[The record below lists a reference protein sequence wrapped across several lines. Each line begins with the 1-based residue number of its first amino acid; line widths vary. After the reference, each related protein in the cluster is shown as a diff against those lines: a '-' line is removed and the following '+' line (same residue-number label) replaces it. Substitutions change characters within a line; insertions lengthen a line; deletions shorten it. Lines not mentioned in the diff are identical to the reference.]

1 MLSEASVTSSA
12 SRGLALMTG
21 LALLFVTLPASAAG
35 SLTGNV
41 GVTSK
46 YVFRGG
52 VESDQATVQGGFDYD
67 HPSGFYAGYWG
78 SQLDYGGGTSD
89 GFENDLYV
97 GVSGGDFVSYD
108 VGVLQYLYTNVNDDP
123 TTGESAD
130 ATDLYG
136 SVGVGPVSLGVAYA
150 VSDASWINSGDV
162 YTTLSYGT
170 ELPKGFALDAKAG
183 YFFYDNDPSNLGGT
197 ESSNF
202 NDASL
207 SLSHPIGDSAA
218 EMSLSYVLTGDDRTD
233 APVGDNQV
241 LVGVTYDF
249 DVSE

>member
-1 MLSEASVTSSA
+1 MPFDGSTSFIT
-12 SRGLALMTG
+12 RGLALLAG
-21 LALLFVTLPASAAG
+21 LALMGVSLPAGAAG
-35 SLTGNV
+35 SLSGNV

-46 YVFRGG
+46 YVFRGV
-52 VESDQATVQGGFDYD
+52 VESDRATVQGGLDYG
-67 HPSGFYAGYWG
+67 HSSGFYAGYWG
-78 SQLDYGGGTSD
+78 SQLDYGGGVSD
-89 GFENDLYV
+89 GYENDLYV

-108 VGVLQYLYTNVNDDP
+108 VGVLQYLYTNVDEDP
-123 TTGESAD
+123 VTGEDAD

-170 ELPKGFALDAKAG
+170 DLPKGFALDAKAG

-202 NDASL
+202 NDAKL
-207 SLSHPIGDSAA
+207 SLSHPIGNSAA
-218 EMSLSYVLTGDDRTD
+218 EMSLSYVLAGDDRSD

-241 LVGVTYDF
+241 LLGVTYNF